1 MTDISLRPARP
12 ADLSRRMFLAG
23 LIPAVAATLVA
34 ELPQF
39 DAEKECKGGAFS
51 SGFSSGFD
59 VGHCDV
65 VVRKTGREI
74 FRVPMPK

>member
-1 MTDISLRPARP
+1 MIDISLRPARP

-74 FRVPMPK
+74 FRVPLPK